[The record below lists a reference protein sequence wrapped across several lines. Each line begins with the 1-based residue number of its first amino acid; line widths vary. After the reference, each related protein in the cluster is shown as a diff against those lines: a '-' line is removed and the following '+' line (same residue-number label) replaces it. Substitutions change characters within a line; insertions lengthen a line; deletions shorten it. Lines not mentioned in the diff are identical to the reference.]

1 MEIVPEQD
9 RLIAEAQVAPT
20 DIDVVHAG
28 LRVQLRLTALNQ
40 RSTPT
45 VFGKVETVSADRQ
58 TDQRSG
64 NAYYTARIVL
74 DKGLEKLEG
83 AKLYPGMPAEAMIV
97 TGERTLMS
105 YLMKPLMSGINR
117 GMRED

>member
-1 MEIVPEQD
+1 
-9 RLIAEAQVAPT
+9 
-20 DIDVVHAG
+20 
-28 LRVQLRLTALNQ
+28 
-40 RSTPT
+40 
-45 VFGKVETVSADRQ
+45 
-58 TDQRSG
+58 
-64 NAYYTARIVL
+64 
-74 DKGLEKLEG
+74 LEG